1 MKTIKTLAL
10 LAIIATTFTSCAL
23 TSAGMLGSATGVYM
37 NATVPFAVG
46 PNEGGGS
53 LKRGE
58 ASATNIL
65 GLIQM
70 GDYSIST
77 AAANGGIKSIK
88 SVDVNVTN
96 ILHLFGKTTTIVYGE

>member
-10 LAIIATTFTSCAL
+10 LAVVAATFTGCAM
-23 TSAGMLGSATGVYM
+23 TAPTEGSIGMGIYTNVTEPFATG
-37 NATVPFAVG
+37 
-46 PNEGGGS
+46 PNQGSGS

-65 GLIQM
+65 GIVAM

-88 SVDVNVTN
+88 SVDINVTN
-96 ILHLFGKTTTIVYGE
+96 ILGLFGKTTTIVYGE

>member
-1 MKTIKTLAL
+1 MKSLKVLAVAAL
-10 LAIIATTFTSCAL
+10 LSTVFTGCVVMPHGGIG
-23 TSAGMLGSATGVYM
+23 AGGIYTNV
-37 NATVPFAVG
+37 TEPFAVG
-46 PNEGGGS
+46 PNEGSGS

-65 GLIQM
+65 GIIAI
-70 GDYSIST
+70 GDYSIGT

-96 ILHLFGKTTTIVYGE
+96 ILFIFGKTTTIVYGE